1 MAKKVKDK
9 IVADNKPVDKRTKDQ
24 RRADRLALRDKALE
38 QSIAEGLPFDESVS
52 AIQFEQ
58 DYEAAYKKATESDKA
73 MPAAERVAL
82 RERIKQIS
90 AEAVKPVE
98 QTEKTAAQLTLE
110 AAKATLI
117 GSTTEE
123 PVKEEPVAEPVAEP
137 PMIEAIAD
145 PMLRREGETKKAWK
159 QRLHN
164 MKKQEKLAEPVA
176 ETTEAPTK
184 SETKSYPTGQLV
196 YNSDEDGDS
205 LKVEPKKVEPVKE
218 EPKVEPVTEV
228 KVEPAK
234 EVEAKKPTLTVAASN
249 NVVDRGVDNAKE
261 AKAFYGNAYIDERS
275 ASLNEAYYWLTRA
288 VVAEQDKNAAKFRM
302 AMGSALKHEAA
313 AYGKTITAMD
323 AIKQME
329 SEFDALSIYH
339 GASKAPQQRAA

>member
-73 MPAAERVAL
+73 MSAADRVAL

-123 PVKEEPVAEPVAEP
+123 PVAEPAKEEPVKEEPVAEPPV
-137 PMIEAIAD
+137 IEAIAD

-176 ETTEAPTK
+176 ETTEPPAK

-205 LKVEPKKVEPVKE
+205 LKIEPKKADPIKE
-218 EPKVEPVTEV
+218 EPKVEPV
-228 KVEPAK
+228 A
-234 EVEAKKPTLTVAASN
+234 EAKKPTLTVAASN

-261 AKAFYGNAYIDERS
+261 AKAFYGNAYTDERS
-275 ASLNEAYYWLTRA
+275 VSLNEAYYWLTRA
-288 VVAEQDKNAAKFRM
+288 VAAEQDKNAAKFRM

-329 SEFDALSIYH
+329 SEFDALSVYH